1 MNSLSQLMYQGT
13 HGMVTNNR
21 LESLVT
27 PANLQRLK
35 GLPILFIS
43 GADNVVYTPET
54 TDKSYTTMTTTF
66 SQDGYQREVFPGYG
80 HLDCWMGA
88 EAVKDVYPTVLAH
101 AEKIFKSVPGN

>member
-1 MNSLSQLMYQGT
+1 MNSLTQLMYQGT
-13 HGMVTNNR
+13 HGEVTNNL

-27 PANLQRLK
+27 PPNLQRLN

-43 GADNVVYTPET
+43 GTENAVYTPEN
-54 TDKSYTTMTTTF
+54 TDKSYTTMTMTF
-66 SQDGYQREVFPGYG
+66 GQQGYQREVFPGYG

-101 AEKIFKSVPGN
+101 AEAIFRGEVEA